1 MCPAIEP
8 SAFLSKIVLGVKLKV
23 FGYPTPPPSNTRNPE
38 DSMSY
43 NFTVVEQVVV
53 PKSSFHSVS
62 SLLMQ
67 SSSKLE
73 WAFFLMQILSM
84 GFTKLSFVFF
94 FRRIFITGQSR
105 SAFAMTS
112 LVVVAVVM
120 VWATGF
126 FLWFM
131 FSCGS
136 SFTARWTTVRTLH
149 AECPTDIKS
158 DLALAIS
165 DFITDVM
172 IMALP
177 IPMVSVERREPRLS
191 PY

>member
-1 MCPAIEP
+1 
-8 SAFLSKIVLGVKLKV
+8 
-23 FGYPTPPPSNTRNPE
+23 
-38 DSMSY
+38 
-43 NFTVVEQVVV
+43 
-53 PKSSFHSVS
+53 
-62 SLLMQ
+62 
-67 SSSKLE
+67 
-73 WAFFLMQILSM
+73 
-84 GFTKLSFVFF
+84 
-94 FRRIFITGQSR
+94 
-105 SAFAMTS
+105 
-112 LVVVAVVM
+112 
-120 VWATGF
+120 
-126 FLWFM
+126 M